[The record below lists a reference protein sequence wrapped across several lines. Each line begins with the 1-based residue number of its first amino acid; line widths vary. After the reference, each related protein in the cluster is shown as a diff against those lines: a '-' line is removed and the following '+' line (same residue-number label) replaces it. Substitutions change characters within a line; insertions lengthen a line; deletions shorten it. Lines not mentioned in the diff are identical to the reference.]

1 MKDPRDIIIRPI
13 LTEKV
18 TFLREKLG
26 NYYAFEV
33 ARDAN
38 KPQIKKAIEDLFK
51 VKVEDVK
58 IVNMKGK
65 PRRVRRAPGYTRA
78 YKKAY
83 VKLKKGERIEGLEGV

>member
-33 ARDAN
+33 AKDAN
-38 KPQIKKAIEDLFK
+38 KPQIKKAIEELFR

-58 IVNMKGK
+58 IVNVKPK
-65 PRRVRRAPGYTRA
+65 PRRLRRAPGHTRS